1 MNGPRATINTGQRHG
16 ERIARSTAFE
26 WLARAGLLARGVIY
40 GLIGLLAFE
49 LAIGAGGS
57 TTSQQGALHEIAQQP
72 FGKVLLALTAIGLA
86 GYSIWRFVRAA
97 IGHGT
102 EDSDSTLERLGGV
115 VSGIGYAILCATAIE
130 ILIGSGGGGGG
141 TSQTTG
147 GILGWPGG
155 VWIVGIAGIVTIGEG
170 LEQGYRGFSKK
181 FLEKS
186 KTAEMSAAAKTWFT
200 RIGVLGHLSRMVVF
214 VLIGYFLVKAA
225 IDYNPDA
232 AVSLDGAL
240 TKVASASYGP
250 VLLGIVAAG
259 LAAFGL
265 YSILDSRYRKV

>member
-1 MNGPRATINTGQRHG
+1 MSGPRATINTGQRHG
-16 ERIARSTAFE
+16 EQIARSTPFE

-72 FGKVLLALTAIGLA
+72 FGKVLLVLTAIGLA

-102 EDSDSTLERLGGV
+102 EDSESTLERLGGV

-130 ILIGSGGGGGG
+130 ILIGSGGGG

-186 KTAEMSAAAKTWFT
+186 KTVEMSAAAKTWFT
-200 RIGVLGHLSRMVVF
+200 RIGVLGHLARMVVF